1 MDLKKFLVFF
11 VLLFFIFNI
20 NVFSNSVFNVENI
33 KSLPPDAK
41 GNDYIVGYSHIGKGF
56 FIAINK
62 SSGNVKYFDIREDG
76 VYDEHGNH
84 LRLVYRSYIPETG
97 EWDSWFYVTDYTENW
112 GNGKLI
118 PYYSNRNVFMGDEII
133 LFGKEHNNNL
143 GVFNGLSSSLIFISL
158 IKPILKIMPVLL
170 IVIVMIFA
178 FYKAW
183 RFLKVVF

>member
-1 MDLKKFLVFF
+1 MDLRRFLVFF

-20 NVFSNSVFNVENI
+20 NAYSNSVFDIKNIEN
-33 KSLPPDAK
+33 LPPDAE
-41 GNDYIVGYSHIGKGF
+41 GNDYIIGYSHIGEGF

-62 SSGNVKYFDIREDG
+62 SVGNVKHFDIREDG
-76 VYDEHGNH
+76 VYDEYGNL

-97 EWDSWFYVTDYTENW
+97 EWNSWYSVYDYTENF

-118 PYYSNRNVFMGDEII
+118 PYYSNRDIYKNGEIV

-143 GVFNGLSSSLIFISL
+143 GVFSGMSSSLIFVSL
-158 IKPILKIMPVLL
+158 IKPFLKIMPVILFVVVL
-170 IVIVMIFA
+170 IFA